1 MTQATGHRQTKR
13 IQRGS
18 AASRPPLVDAS
29 SVTGPEPQRVHE
41 PSPAVRAGCRTR
53 GCDGGSGCRIFC
65 LSISRC
71 LFKPW
76 FKNRYLPGLPKACCA
91 GSWQVQASG
100 CRLCVPRRPTETTI
114 SGVWSGRHRRLGR
127 PRPGLTEPKNER
139 WMSISVFPMAV
150 EPGVDFLSLLLTSWG
165 QDIDHSQ
172 PPCNREYRR
181 VNQDGQRGTLCSQ
194 YR

>member
-1 MTQATGHRQTKR
+1 MSTTECKYKAVLNLEPVAAGNCLSPPLSAMTQATGHRQTKR

-29 SVTGPEPQRVHE
+29 SVTGPEPQRVHG

-65 LSISRC
+65 PSIPRC

-76 FKNRYLPGLPKACCA
+76 YFPRACA
-91 GSWQVQASG
+91 GFWQVQASG

-114 SGVWSGRHRRLGR
+114 SGGVVGTSSPAWPPKGRDWQN
-127 PRPGLTEPKNER
+127 PKSEG
-139 WMSISVFPMAV
+139 WVSISCVSH
-150 EPGVDFLSLLLTSWG
+150 G
-165 QDIDHSQ
+165 
-172 PPCNREYRR
+172 RR
-181 VNQDGQRGTLCSQ
+181 AGR
-194 YR
+194 